1 MDVGSR
7 ASESYDV
14 EIERLRALEEKFGK
28 EGLTF
33 DDVLLQPAES
43 HVLPN
48 DASTATR
55 LTRGIGLAI
64 PIVSAAMDTV
74 TEARLAIA
82 LAREGGIGI
91 VHRNLSIADQVAEVD
106 KVKRSESG
114 MIVEPVTLPPHVPV
128 ARALELMERYHI
140 SGVPVTDDEERLVG
154 ILTNR
159 DLRFHRDAEQPVSAL
174 MTSRDLVT
182 APVGTTLEE
191 ASAILGRHKIEKLP
205 VVDADGRLRGLITV
219 KDIQKRI
226 EYPDATKDAQ
236 GRLRVGA
243 AVGVG
248 RDAMERAEALVEAG
262 VDVLVV
268 DTAHGH
274 HENGAAMVRRVK
286 DRLDVDVVAGNI
298 ATAAGAKALVDAGAD
313 AVKVGV
319 GPGCFGAGTRI
330 LMADARYKNIEDVEP
345 GDHVINMHGEPVTVR
360 RAWCTGV
367 REVMAVR
374 HVASPRETV
383 VTPDHRY
390 WVGDLNTVSAA
401 TVASRGY
408 ARVLEK
414 PTKRRLSKLR
424 WKEIGRLDQEDVL
437 LMPRHAAFELPDGFT
452 IDLREF
458 AVRKKR
464 QLGRYRIRIRDSY
477 VLGYMFGTF
486 LGDGDA
492 MLAPSRNSVMGRV
505 AWSFGREEHVTALKL
520 ADAVEDVTGV
530 APRVERR
537 ASTIRVYLFSLQWA
551 RLLSSFGKRHEKHLP
566 QRFMCGNPLYL
577 KGLYDGLLD
586 SDGFIA
592 ADGRICFR
600 NTSQRL
606 VELFSVLCFLFWG
619 SFPNS
624 HTEEASADGLEGTSD
639 ERCRQ
644 SFVARLNVT
653 HAKRHTRDH
662 QVVKK
667 LEQRALEG
675 RVPVYDLEVDCPTHS
690 FIADN
695 AIVHNSI
702 CTTRVVAGVGV
713 PQITAVFDCARVTR
727 AHGVPLIADGGMQFS
742 GDVAKALA
750 AGADAVMLGSPLA
763 GTEESPGEVMLQ
775 HGQRF
780 KTYRGMG
787 SLGAMK
793 ARGFSKDR
801 YFQGD
806 VEDVEKLVPEG
817 IEGQVPY
824 KGPLRGVLYQLVG
837 GLRQA
842 MGYCGAATLEE
853 LKEAHFVRITSAGLR
868 ESHPH
873 DVTITK
879 EAPNYRR

>member
-1 MDVGSR
+1 MDVESR
-7 ASESYDV
+7 APEAYEA
-14 EIERLRALEEKFGK
+14 EIERLRALEDKFGK

-33 DDVLLQPAES
+33 DDVLLRPAES

-48 DASTATR
+48 DVSVATR
-55 LTRGIGLAI
+55 LTPRIELAI

-114 MIVEPVTLPPHVPV
+114 MIVEPVTLPPDAPV
-128 ARALELMERYHI
+128 AQALALMERYHI
-140 SGVPVTDDEERLVG
+140 SGVPITDGDERLVG

-159 DLRFHRDAEQPVSAL
+159 DLRFHRDAQQPVSAL

-226 EYPDATKDAQ
+226 EYPDATKDEQ

-248 RDAMERAEALVEAG
+248 PDAMERAEALVAAG
-262 VDVLVV
+262 ADVLVV
-268 DTAHGH
+268 DVAHGH

-286 DRLDVDVVAGNI
+286 ERLDVEVVAGNV
-298 ATAAGAKALVDAGAD
+298 ATAEGAEALVDAGAD
-313 AVKVGV
+313 AVKSGV
-319 GPGCFGAGTRI
+319 GPG
-330 LMADARYKNIEDVEP
+330 
-345 GDHVINMHGEPVTVR
+345 
-360 RAWCTGV
+360 
-367 REVMAVR
+367 
-374 HVASPRETV
+374 
-383 VTPDHRY
+383 
-390 WVGDLNTVSAA
+390 
-401 TVASRGY
+401 
-408 ARVLEK
+408 
-414 PTKRRLSKLR
+414 
-424 WKEIGRLDQEDVL
+424 
-437 LMPRHAAFELPDGFT
+437 
-452 IDLREF
+452 
-458 AVRKKR
+458 
-464 QLGRYRIRIRDSY
+464 
-477 VLGYMFGTF
+477 
-486 LGDGDA
+486 
-492 MLAPSRNSVMGRV
+492 
-505 AWSFGREEHVTALKL
+505 
-520 ADAVEDVTGV
+520 
-530 APRVERR
+530 
-537 ASTIRVYLFSLQWA
+537 
-551 RLLSSFGKRHEKHLP
+551 
-566 QRFMCGNPLYL
+566 
-577 KGLYDGLLD
+577 
-586 SDGFIA
+586 
-592 ADGRICFR
+592 
-600 NTSQRL
+600 
-606 VELFSVLCFLFWG
+606 
-619 SFPNS
+619 
-624 HTEEASADGLEGTSD
+624 
-639 ERCRQ
+639 
-644 SFVARLNVT
+644 
-653 HAKRHTRDH
+653 
-662 QVVKK
+662 
-667 LEQRALEG
+667 
-675 RVPVYDLEVDCPTHS
+675 
-690 FIADN
+690 
-695 AIVHNSI
+695 SI

-713 PQITAVFDCARVTR
+713 PQITAVYDCARVLR
-727 AHGVPLIADGGMQFS
+727 ARGVPLIADGGMQLS

-763 GTEESPGEVMLQ
+763 GVEESPGEVILQ
-775 HGQRF
+775 QGQRF

-842 MGYCGAATLEE
+842 MGYCGAATIEE
-853 LKEAHFVRITSAGLR
+853 LKDARFVRITAAGLR